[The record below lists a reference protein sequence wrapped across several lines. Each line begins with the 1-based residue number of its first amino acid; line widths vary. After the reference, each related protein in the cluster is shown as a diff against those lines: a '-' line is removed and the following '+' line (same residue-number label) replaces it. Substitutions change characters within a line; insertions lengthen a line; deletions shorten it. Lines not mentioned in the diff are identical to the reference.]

1 MKRGQKH
8 YILAQNSRGRQ
19 TGTVYESHMEHT
31 REYYFK
37 ALDALKTL
45 RVKPI
50 HAARDLFY
58 IHCLLRC
65 ERGIRND
72 RWRLKEIFSER
83 RNARALIASFVVM
96 FMQQYCGVNILAN
109 VKHSVPDF
117 S

>member
-8 YILAQNSRGRQ
+8 YTLAQNSRSRQ
-19 TGTVYESHMEHT
+19 AVYELHMERT
-31 REYYFK
+31 REYYFL
-37 ALDALKTL
+37 AFDAFKNL

-65 ERGIRND
+65 ERGIRDD

-109 VKHSVPDF
+109 VKYSVPDF